1 MIIVKYC
8 GFSLEAYKL
17 TSNAK
22 YLSTANQLMQLIQQ
36 QWSNIG
42 GMIWKV
48 DSNYIA
54 SISTVEAA
62 LSAVKIYQYNQDD
75 TLLTFANSCLGWLDE
90 HLTDPADGFYYDGID
105 KNTWQVNKGN

>member
-1 MIIVKYC
+1 MVEYW
-8 GFSLEAYKL
+8 
-17 TSNAK
+17 
-22 YLSTANQLMQLIQQ
+22 
-36 QWSNIG
+36 WSDL
-42 GMIWKV
+42 KV